1 AHGASPCSSPAPA
14 ASISSGGSTPT
25 AAPSPRAKGTASS
38 NWRRTAVRSTDISR
52 SLQVSNG
59 CVSKILSRYYRTGSV
74 GPKRLGGWKRRA
86 VPPHVEERIAQL
98 KRERPSVF
106 AWEIRRQLHV
116 EGGGGKRGTPSL
128 PFTPPPPSQPP
139 SQLQNPGP
147 PQGPPRGPPQGPP
160 PRRSRQRSRT
170 VLSQQQCKALEEE
183 FQRGQYPDSS
193 TRRRLA
199 ATTQLP
205 DTTIQV
211 WFSNRRAKWRR
222 EAMQRMEANGAGS
235 WCEWLLSPPSTT
247 APISAQNLPA
257 APPPSLLE
265 PLGAPP
271 GLPAPLHLCTP
282 RPCSWDDG
290 CCGSSPLPPPWQPLE
305 GPPLTLLPSCPPL
318 HPTAH
323 LHAPPCPWL

>member
-1 AHGASPCSSPAPA
+1 MRSPRRLSVQQPGPSSINQLGGVYTNGCPLPPCKRHRIIQLAAHG
-14 ASISSGGSTPT
+14 
-25 AAPSPRAKGTASS
+25 
-38 NWRRTAVRSTDISR
+38 VRSTDISR

-116 EGGGGKRGTPSL
+116 EGVGGKGGTPSISSINRVLRGLRGALSPTAL
-128 PFTPPPPSQPP
+128 PGGGERGSPSPLPLHPSPHHSCRTPDPPKDPP
-139 SQLQNPGP
+139 GDPPRDPPGP
-147 PQGPPRGPPQGPP
+147 QQTA
-160 PRRSRQRSRT
+160 QRT

-247 APISAQNLPA
+247 APISAQAA
-257 APPPSLLE
+257 APSRLPGSPWKVPP
-265 PLGAPP
+265 
-271 GLPAPLHLCTP
+271 
-282 RPCSWDDG
+282 
-290 CCGSSPLPPPWQPLE
+290 
-305 GPPLTLLPSCPPL
+305 
-318 HPTAH
+318 
-323 LHAPPCPWL
+323 